1 MSESNVPIKE
11 LPALKVNQWLTA
23 WSAVKWSKKEHRS
36 EPLRWFYQFSISA
49 SYLKALSGI
58 YARTTKDRTRG
69 AVDLGIQR
77 RHEVD
82 RSNEIARFVEYGYPW
97 SDLSKKKRELPEF
110 HDLRKPGWLPTAIVV
125 NVLSVHDSRL
135 GRKVNPD
142 DLVEITDGKNRSE
155 ERRVGKECR
164 SRWSPYH

>member
-82 RSNEIARFVEYGYPW
+82 RSNEIASFVEYVYPC
-97 SDLSKKKRELPEF
+97 SDL
-110 HDLRKPGWLPTAIVV
+110 I
-125 NVLSVHDSRL
+125 
-135 GRKVNPD
+135 
-142 DLVEITDGKNRSE
+142 KNNTHPP
-155 ERRVGKECR
+155 VI
-164 SRWSPYH
+164 HHLT